1 MLGDIASVATLILFV
16 FYFAG
21 RIITTLRTQSLYMDE
36 LIEEVPDFNR
46 QNYNII
52 EDFILEEAGYNSII
66 LTSKQGIYSLS
77 IFEINYDENLNRIG
91 RTRVGGIDFVNIGCS
106 VNIQLTIPELI
117 TTHEMEYYTHD
128 FKKVT
133 VELWSNL
140 KNGVITESAKPKHT
154 FKSWCY
160 YLFK

>member
-66 LTSKQGIYSLS
+66 LTSKQGMKSAQSKSLQGLQ
-77 IFEINYDENLNRIG
+77 EAIG
-91 RTRVGGIDFVNIGCS
+91 
-106 VNIQLTIPELI
+106 
-117 TTHEMEYYTHD
+117 
-128 FKKVT
+128 
-133 VELWSNL
+133 
-140 KNGVITESAKPKHT
+140 
-154 FKSWCY
+154 
-160 YLFK
+160 

>member
-1 MLGDIASVATLILFV
+1 MLGDIASIATLILFV
-16 FYFAG
+16 FYFVG
-21 RIITTLRTQSLYMDE
+21 RILTMLRTESLYMDE
-36 LIEEVPDFNR
+36 LIEETSDFDR
-46 QNYNII
+46 KNYNII
-52 EDFILEEAGYNSII
+52 EDFILEEDGYNSII

-77 IFEINYDENLNRIG
+77 IFKINYDENLNKLEH
-91 RTRVGGIDFVNIGCS
+91 TKVDGIDFVNIGCS
-106 VNIQLTIPELI
+106 VNIQLTIPELV
-117 TTHEMEYYTHD
+117 TTYEMEYYTHD

-140 KNGVITESAKPKHT
+140 KNGFITESAKPKHT